1 MERSI
6 AKKWGSVIMVVGLV
20 FIATAGILGTSCK
33 ASVATLPA
41 TTTPLITTTPSVT
54 TTPPVTTTP
63 SVATTLPVTTTPA
76 QTAVT
81 VRITDGFSGAVFFPE
96 TVTVPVGTTV
106 TWWSN
111 DVLDVH
117 TITSDSGLF
126 ASDVIPEARKESP
139 PTADETFSYT
149 FTERGTFG
157 YYCTYHPSVV
167 GRVIV
172 E

>member
-1 MERSI
+1 MVGLGYSMGRNI
-6 AKKWGSVIMVVGLV
+6 AKKWGSVIMVAGLV

-33 ASVATLPA
+33 ASVAT
-41 TTTPLITTTPSVT
+41 TPITTAQ
-54 TTPPVTTTP
+54 PVTTTP

-96 TVTVPVGTTV
+96 TVTVSVGTTV

-126 ASDVIPEARKESP
+126 DSGVIPEARKESP
-139 PTADETFSYT
+139 PTIDETFSYT
-149 FTERGTFG
+149 FTERGTFS
-157 YYCTYHPSVV
+157 YYCAYHPSVV

>member
-1 MERSI
+1 MGRSI
-6 AKKWGSVIMVVGLV
+6 AKKWGLVIMVAGLV
-20 FIATAGILGTSCK
+20 LIAMAGILGASCK
-33 ASVATLPA
+33 ASVATTPA
-41 TTTPLITTTPSVT
+41 T

-63 SVATTLPVTTTPA
+63 SVATTLPVTTTPV
-76 QTAVT
+76 QTAVM
-81 VRITDGFSGAVFFPE
+81 VVITDGFSGAVFFPE

-149 FTERGTFG
+149 FTERGTFS
-157 YYCTYHPSVV
+157 YYCAYHPSVV
-167 GRVIV
+167 GKVIV